1 MKHQAALFRN
11 HYLTTSFKITILI
24 CFRSYLEAI
33 RKVYHLSK
41 TLFSGQIGL
50 WSQQNVLAIEPK
62 TVYGSVTQLAPHFI
76 FMQLHHWLSTWY
88 VRCPQSRLEIDWYW
102 WEFPLGDRVIA
113 NDAALYIHWSNSPPT
128 IRFSA
133 TKKCCNFLS
142 RVFLAKKKKEPS
154 STIQRAFNI
163 YCFISFYYYAFECKT
178 YHCGI
183 ILQFLI

>member
-1 MKHQAALFRN
+1 MTSQLPCFGCLFLSCKQQKNTENRAAVTSLRSFLFRDD
-11 HYLTTSFKITILI
+11 
-24 CFRSYLEAI
+24 
-33 RKVYHLSK
+33 
-41 TLFSGQIGL
+41 FSGQIGL

-102 WEFPLGDRVIA
+102 WELPLGDRVIA

-142 RVFLAKKKKEPS
+142 RVFLAQKK
-154 STIQRAFNI
+154 RA
-163 YCFISFYYYAFECKT
+163 
-178 YHCGI
+178 
-183 ILQFLI
+183 